1 MLPSRNTVTD
11 KQIIDN
17 EKTLNGTPTD
27 EQNLSDESSDK
38 NILICSE
45 RLKELELL
53 EKKLPTIISEAI
65 AEHQRNKLRIL
76 HERDKQNPQSVNLR
90 VKRYNERHK
99 EEINAKRRNKR
110 REEKAKRMLLEP
122 KPVSVIASLALSSN
136 NILPPSAS
144 AIKKMSNKK
153 NGIENLIQEKP
164 KTADNRTTSS
174 PSPTLEEVLTV
185 RFDI

>member
-1 MLPSRNTVTD
+1 MSTSRIIYAEIASTNETEETNDTD
-11 KQIIDN
+11 KN
-17 EKTLNGTPTD
+17 V
-27 EQNLSDESSDK
+27 
-38 NILICSE
+38 LICAE

-53 EKKLPTIISEAI
+53 ESKLPTLISEAI

-99 EEINAKRRNKR
+99 DEINAKRRNKR
-110 REEKAKRMLLEP
+110 REEKAKRLMAEQ
-122 KPVSVIASLALSSN
+122 KPVSVLASLSST
-136 NILPPSAS
+136 NIVPPSAT
-144 AIKKMSNKK
+144 AIKKLANKK
-153 NGIENLIQEKP
+153 QNQENSPNSGESKKIENKISP
-164 KTADNRTTSS
+164 A